1 MSLPSDSSTLLNS
14 VRLFNRDQSLS
25 SKRSRSRGLVL
36 TQQGWQKLMQAGVL
50 CDRYGN
56 RYTFEIL
63 AGQSALSPRTVS
75 KILNSSS
82 PVDKR
87 TLTIFFDTFHLSL
100 EADDYALHNTVVT
113 EQKTD
118 SIKQH
123 QAPEQYAAEFQL
135 LVEEVMRLKERLE
148 DYSQRY
154 NYSGGNFPILVAKRK
169 TGLLYKR
176 RKV

>member
-1 MSLPSDSSTLLNS
+1 MSLPSNSSTLLNS
-14 VRLFNRDQSLS
+14 LMLLNRAQSLS

-87 TLTIFFDTFHLSL
+87 TLIIFFDAFHLSL
-100 EADDYALHNTVVT
+100 ESDDYALHNTVVT
-113 EQKTD
+113 EQTTD
-118 SIKQH
+118 SIRQH
-123 QAPEQYAAEFQL
+123 QAPDQYATEFQL
-135 LVEEVMRLKERLE
+135 LVKEVTRLKERLE
-148 DYSQRY
+148 DYSQRFELLGLAE
-154 NYSGGNFPILVAKRK
+154 SGQ
-169 TGLLYKR
+169 
-176 RKV
+176 KV